1 MAFFEE
7 LGRKAK
13 DVAAVAADKAKDV
26 AAVAADKARETTE
39 LRQTPLR
46 LLPLYLLR
54 SLLQHLWRRKHL
66 RLPLQRPHRLLPL
79 LLLPRHPRL
88 LHL

>member
-1 MAFFEE
+1 MSEPNNSAWPSV
-7 LGRKAK
+7 RSPKAK
-13 DVAAVAADKAKDV
+13 DLTSTPSLAPATVQQ
-26 AAVAADKARETTE
+26 

-54 SLLQHLWRRKHL
+54 SLLRHLWRRKHL